1 MAGSL
6 TGWYPDPGGARGRYR
21 YWNGTSWSV
30 ETTEDPR
37 QAPPVAPG
45 SPGQRRPR
53 RWGLIIGVLALAVVI
68 VVALSVIITRG
79 LPSADPPLPTSTVV
93 GRDDSSPSPTPT
105 PTPPPQSASPSPSS
119 RTRLPLVPCPVGDP
133 ALRLPHPT
141 DDRVY
146 GGNLSFTQEPSFPA
160 AGLEPRLSFGYD
172 VAQQALS
179 VDDDPGWIAQLAVG
193 QLRGADGFV
202 HGAENTAESFVQCA
216 ITGNMYNPYDPTRT
230 DRRSE
235 PLTVDGH
242 AGWVIETDITVTTPG
257 LPFPGDRA
265 VFIVIA
271 DGDDW
276 GLFFGAVP
284 IGDATLGRV
293 LARAVRSLQAS

>member
-21 YWNGTSWSV
+21 YWNGTSWSA
-30 ETTEDPR
+30 ETTDDPR
-37 QAPPVAPG
+37 QLPPADPG
-45 SPGQRRPR
+45 GAGGRRSR
-53 RWGLIIGVLALAVVI
+53 RWGLIIGVLTLVVI
-68 VVALSVIITRG
+68 IVVTLSVIITRG
-79 LPSADPPLPTSTVV
+79 LPSAEPPLPTSTVV
-93 GRDDSSPSPTPT
+93 GGDDSSPTPT
-105 PTPPPQSASPSPSS
+105 PTPPPQSASPTPSS
-119 RTRLPLVPCPVGDP
+119 RTPATLVPCPVGDP

-146 GGNLSFTQEPSFPA
+146 GGNLSFAREPSFQAP
-160 AGLEPRLSFGYD
+160 EPESRISFGYD

-179 VDDDPGWIAQLAVG
+179 VDNDPGWIAQLAVG
-193 QLRGADGFV
+193 QLRATDGFV
-202 HGAENTAESFVQCA
+202 QGAENTAQSFVECA
-216 ITGNMYNPYDPTRT
+216 ITGNMYNPYDPTRN

-235 PLTVDGH
+235 PLTVDGR

-257 LPFPGDRA
+257 LPFAGDRT

-271 DGDDW
+271 DGEDW
-276 GLFFGAVP
+276 GLFFGALP
-284 IGDATLGRV
+284 IGDAALGRV